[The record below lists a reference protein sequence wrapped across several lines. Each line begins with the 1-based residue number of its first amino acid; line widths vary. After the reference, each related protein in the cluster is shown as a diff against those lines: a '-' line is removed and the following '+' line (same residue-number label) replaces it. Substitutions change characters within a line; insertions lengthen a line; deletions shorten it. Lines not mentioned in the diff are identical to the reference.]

1 MFLKAR
7 LFFILA
13 IIFLLQSASDI
24 KANDTKGND
33 FELNKISLSSY
44 IKDFIDPY
52 ATVKG
57 EIKQKTDELKQI
69 QESLSVLRKE
79 KISNEERLILKNK
92 EKELTEREISKLR
105 FKSSPTDQTKLKES
119 RAKLSSIKLE
129 INNSK
134 QEAKSL
140 NGEIK
145 LKESRLEILAK
156 EVDLEK
162 NSLKTKWNASRRNMS
177 IVQKIINSLIVIA
190 IGLTIY
196 VIFKYFIDHLYN
208 SIRPKNVIRESDK
221 ALRLRTIAK
230 LLYWLLGIVV
240 VIFIGYGILDV
251 FGIDTTV
258 FVASAGVLGIAVGF
272 AGQCL
277 LKDLITGIFI
287 IIEGQYR
294 IDDVIEIN
302 GHRGLVEDINLR
314 VTTLRDLEGKV
325 YTIPNGEIKTII
337 NCTKGF
343 SYALFDLGVAY
354 KEDLESVMDIITEL
368 GSELRSDKH
377 FKYLIMEDLEML
389 GVEEFA
395 DSQVTIKF
403 RIKTLP
409 IKQWE
414 VAREFRLR
422 IKKKFDEFGIEI
434 PFPHRTLYLGTGEE
448 NSSIDNFLRN
458 K

>member
-1 MFLKAR
+1 
-7 LFFILA
+7 
-13 IIFLLQSASDI
+13 
-24 KANDTKGND
+24 
-33 FELNKISLSSY
+33 
-44 IKDFIDPY
+44 
-52 ATVKG
+52 
-57 EIKQKTDELKQI
+57 
-69 QESLSVLRKE
+69 
-79 KISNEERLILKNK
+79 
-92 EKELTEREISKLR
+92 
-105 FKSSPTDQTKLKES
+105 
-119 RAKLSSIKLE
+119 
-129 INNSK
+129 
-134 QEAKSL
+134 
-140 NGEIK
+140 
-145 LKESRLEILAK
+145 
-156 EVDLEK
+156 
-162 NSLKTKWNASRRNMS
+162 MS

-314 VTTLRDLEGKV
+314 VATLRDLEGKV